1 MADSS
6 SPSKNGKQKKQRV
19 TIMDVAR
26 EAGVSIA
33 AVSRILNNSYEGFSA
48 REETKERVYAAV
60 KKLNYKASR
69 AAVRLATGRHQ
80 AIALCYPDDG
90 FKTEAIDPG
99 SITTIFGQLGQ
110 MLQIRGVSRAAAIH
124 NIDLVLMIRNRERSL
139 EELLR
144 QAADSVDGILY
155 VNPENDPRVAKELE
169 ASELPVAVV
178 GPMSN
183 MSPKFI
189 SVRVDEYMAGRMAMG
204 HLIVA
209 GARKIL
215 VAVPENQSKEMAII
229 RRLEGVEN
237 VAQSY
242 SDPNLKFETITLP
255 ANMELAKSTFH
266 NYIGRWGRIDGVLT
280 LGGILPFPI
289 MNALFE
295 EKLRIPEDVKIVGFD
310 ENPMFQLH
318 NPPITGIRYPIEEMC
333 HRATQLLLDRIKGE
347 EVPEPETMKPKMIA
361 RKSSEAPFFPLV

>member
-1 MADSS
+1 MPDSATKS
-6 SPSKNGKQKKQRV
+6 AKPKKQRV
-19 TIMDVAR
+19 TIMDVAK

-90 FKTEAIDPG
+90 FKSEAIDPG

-110 MLQIRGVSRAAAIH
+110 MLQIRGVSRAAALH
-124 NIDLVLMIRNRERSL
+124 NMDLVLMIRNRERSL

-155 VNPENDPRVAKELE
+155 VNPENDPKVAKELE
-169 ASELPVAVV
+169 SSELPVAVV
-178 GPMSN
+178 GPMTN
-183 MSPKFI
+183 MSSKFI
-189 SVRVDEYMAGRMAMG
+189 SVRVDEYLAGRMAMG

-209 GARKIL
+209 GARKIV
-215 VAVPENQSKEMAII
+215 VAIPENQAKEMAII
-229 RRLEGVEN
+229 RRMEGVEN

-242 SDPNLKFETITLP
+242 SDPNLKFDKVILP
-255 ANMELAKSTFH
+255 ANMELAKSAFH
-266 NYIGRWGRIDGVLT
+266 NHIGKWGRIDGVLT
-280 LGGILPFPI
+280 LGGVLPFPI
-289 MNALFE
+289 INALFE
-295 EKLRIPEDVKIVGFD
+295 EKLRVPEEVKVVGFD

-318 NPPITGIRYPIEEMC
+318 TPSITGIRYPIEEMC
-333 HRATQLLLDRIKGE
+333 HRATQLLLERIKGE
-347 EVPEPETMKPKMIA
+347 AVPEPETMKPKMIA